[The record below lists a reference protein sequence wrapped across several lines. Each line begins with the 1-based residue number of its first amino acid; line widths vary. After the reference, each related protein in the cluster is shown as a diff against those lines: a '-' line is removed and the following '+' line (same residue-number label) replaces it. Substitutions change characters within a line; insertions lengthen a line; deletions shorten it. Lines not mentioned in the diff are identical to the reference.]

1 VPTIAD
7 SGVADGGDIVLLR
20 AGAGPGPPGPDRAGD
35 PAGRPRLNAAR
46 LRRLVK
52 TFTDAGMHYIEGPHF
67 ATRPPNQWRARRFVL
82 ALNGRIRATSGKGV
96 EWVARMGRQ
105 LHEQIR
111 RGRWQDRWI
120 QHVCDEPIEENADDY
135 RLLAGT
141 IRKYMP
147 GIPLID
153 AALCT
158 SLAGAIDVWVP
169 QSPAIER
176 QRRFL
181 DAQRRLGDEV
191 WHYTCCFPGG
201 PYLNRLLDMELLR
214 PTLLHWG
221 NALYELPGFLHW
233 GLNHYRPGQD
243 PFAQSVVGHAGGN
256 KLPAGDTHVVYPGS
270 RGPWSSARFEAQRE
284 GAEDY
289 ELLMRL
295 RERRPRRFRAILRRV
310 IRSFR
315 DYTTD
320 VRAFRRARRDLLAS
334 LS

>member
-1 VPTIAD
+1 
-7 SGVADGGDIVLLR
+7 
-20 AGAGPGPPGPDRAGD
+20 
-35 PAGRPRLNAAR
+35 
-46 LRRLVK
+46 
-52 TFTDAGMHYIEGPHF
+52 
-67 ATRPPNQWRARRFVL
+67 
-82 ALNGRIRATSGKGV
+82 
-96 EWVARMGRQ
+96 
-105 LHEQIR
+105 
-111 RGRWQDRWI
+111 
-120 QHVCDEPIEENADDY
+120 
-135 RLLAGT
+135 
-141 IRKYMP
+141 
-147 GIPLID
+147 
-153 AALCT
+153 
-158 SLAGAIDVWVP
+158 
-169 QSPAIER
+169 
-176 QRRFL
+176 
-181 DAQRRLGDEV
+181 
-191 WHYTCCFPGG
+191 
-201 PYLNRLLDMELLR
+201 MELLR

-256 KLPAGDTHVVYPGS
+256 KPGS

-320 VRAFRRARRDLLAS
+320 VRAFRRARRDLPAS